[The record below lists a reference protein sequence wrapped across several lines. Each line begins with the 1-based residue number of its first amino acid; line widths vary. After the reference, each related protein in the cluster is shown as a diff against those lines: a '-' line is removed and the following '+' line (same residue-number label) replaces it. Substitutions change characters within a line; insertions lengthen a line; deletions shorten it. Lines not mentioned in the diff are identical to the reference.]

1 METNPASEKKKKRGK
16 REERKKA
23 TQAYKPNSQEA
34 KAGRYKFKGSLN

>member
-1 METNPASEKKKKRGK
+1 METNPASEKKKRGK

-34 KAGRYKFKGSLN
+34 KAERYKFKGSLN